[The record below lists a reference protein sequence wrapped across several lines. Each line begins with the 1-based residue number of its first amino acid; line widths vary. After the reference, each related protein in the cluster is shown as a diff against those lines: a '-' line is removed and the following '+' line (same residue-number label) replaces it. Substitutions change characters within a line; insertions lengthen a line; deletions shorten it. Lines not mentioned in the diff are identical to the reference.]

1 MERLAYEDVLSFAQ
15 SWAGVY
21 FSVMFLIAAAY
32 AWWPKN
38 RARFEEAALIPLKD
52 EETP

>member
-1 MERLAYEDVLSFAQ
+1 MERWAYEDVLAFAQ

-21 FSVMFLIAAAY
+21 FSLMFLVAFAY

-38 RARFEEAALIPLKD
+38 RARFEEAAQIPLK
-52 EETP
+52 EEDI

>member
-1 MERLAYEDVLSFAQ
+1 MERWAYEDVLAFAQ

-21 FSVMFLIAAAY
+21 FSLMFLVAFAY

-38 RARFEEAALIPLKD
+38 RARFEEAARIPLK
-52 EETP
+52 EEDY